1 MPRLGGHH
9 RRFVLVGADCAEHRL
24 LRRPKDGGAAP
35 AVPHGDRRL
44 LQEASAGNSRVLR
57 DAAVFH
63 LHVRDL
69 LPVLPVAARHRLH
82 LRVPAELLREVL
94 RCLGL
99 PSLHRLLRRQPVRPR
114 RMCAPHSSP
123 VCAMRVCSDGIGCM
137 QTSSARASVA
147 FARTVSPGA
156 SCGSGSRSKVRCW
169 KTVRSTGS
177 QARCAPL
184 STHHAPCCTPPDA
197 VATWWQC
204 ARCQEAQEMTEA
216 GYSGVWYATREA
228 PIEPQPPV
236 PGSEPAPVS
245 AQRARLAQAAERAVI
260 ADRPA
265 TSRPLLQEPLLGEP
279 AGAT

>member
-1 MPRLGGHH
+1 
-9 RRFVLVGADCAEHRL
+9 
-24 LRRPKDGGAAP
+24 
-35 AVPHGDRRL
+35 
-44 LQEASAGNSRVLR
+44 
-57 DAAVFH
+57 
-63 LHVRDL
+63 
-69 LPVLPVAARHRLH
+69 
-82 LRVPAELLREVL
+82 
-94 RCLGL
+94 
-99 PSLHRLLRRQPVRPR
+99 
-114 RMCAPHSSP
+114 MCAPHSA
-123 VCAMRVCSDGIGCM
+123 VCPMRVCSDGIDRN

-147 FARTVSPGA
+147 FARMVSPGA

-184 STHHAPCCTPPDA
+184 STHAYVPHHAADRLIH

-204 ARCQEAQEMTEA
+204 ARCQEAQEMTEP

-279 AGAT
+279 GPPVGST